1 MLISENTDKFID
13 AVQQYSGNQLT
24 HAADCALL
32 VEAARVHSMDDAFAD
47 LCFTS
52 KFMHKT
58 FGVMKRIG
66 LQGEGY
72 DKLSEEFESNNVKA
86 RALMEAIAGKMPAD
100 DRIRFTETYL
110 AMSGPSMQAMMD
122 LVRDLSWLKNY
133 SIDTRAKA

>member
-1 MLISENTDKFID
+1 MLISDNTDKFID

-32 VEAARVHSMDDAFAD
+32 VEAARLHSMEDAFAD

-66 LQGEGY
+66 SQGEGY
-72 DKLSEEFESNNVKA
+72 DKLSEEFESNSVKA
-86 RALMEAIAGKMPAD
+86 HALMQTIAERMPVD
-100 DRIRFTETYL
+100 DRIRFTQTYL
-110 AMSGPSMQAMMD
+110 AMSGPSVQAMMA

-133 SIDTRAKA
+133 SIDSRAKA